1 MTSLF
6 VRRICPS
13 KGRLFYIL
21 FDYEFRHHSK
31 ARERGLGRPDRTFSE
46 ARSE

>member
-1 MTSLF
+1 MTSFF

-13 KGRLFYIL
+13 KGRPFYSL

-31 ARERGLGRPDRTFSE
+31 ARERSLGRPDRTFSE
-46 ARSE
+46 VRSE